1 MSTHRVF
8 LDQGLADIA
17 PGSLLRVVGDQA
29 KHALRVKRLEA
40 GDAIELLDGRG
51 HLAAA
56 RLESSGKASRDDWW
70 LDARID
76 HVLSVPRVLPEI
88 RVWSAV
94 PKGQR
99 LSDMIESLSQAGA
112 RSWGALESARSISDA
127 GEHKID
133 RIRKIAEESSKQCG
147 RAWVLDIESPRTL
160 ESFSGAGEHEDTPIF
175 ADASGTPL
183 RSVPIKL
190 EQPLDVLIGPEGG
203 WSEDEL
209 ARAKSRRW
217 RIARAG
223 PHVMRIETAAAI
235 TASIILGMFDA

>member
-1 MSTHRVF
+1 MSMHRVF
-8 LDQGLADIA
+8 LDQSLANIA
-17 PGSLLRVVGDQA
+17 PGSLLRVAGDQA

-40 GDAIELLDGRG
+40 GDPIELLDGRG
-51 HLAAA
+51 HLAPA
-56 RLESSGKASRDDWW
+56 RLENSGKASRDDWW

-76 HVLSVPRVLPEI
+76 RVLSIPRVRPEI

-99 LSDMIESLSQAGA
+99 LSDMIEALSQAGA

-133 RIRKIAEESSKQCG
+133 RLRKIAEESSKQCG
-147 RAWVLDIESPRTL
+147 RAWVLEIESPRTL
-160 ESFSGAGEHEDTPIF
+160 QSFCAVGEGEAGPIF
-175 ADASGTPL
+175 ADASGTPMRL
-183 RSVPIKL
+183 VHVNH

-203 WSEDEL
+203 WTDDEL
-209 ARAKSRRW
+209 SRAKSLLW

-235 TASIILGMFDA
+235 TTSIILSAFDA